1 MVRLKK
7 VYRRILE
14 LARPYLRAR
23 DGEAHVRDVLR
34 FAFELLD
41 GGGGEEEVVI
51 PAVILHDTGRTS
63 SPKGFWIDP
72 GAPWADLE
80 VVRIHELEGV
90 KVAEKVLREV
100 NYESAKIA
108 EILEIID
115 GHDTR
120 PYALSVNDM
129 IVKDADRL
137 ARYRRRFVL
146 YTSRHFKVSP
156 LKVCERLEAF
166 IGRWFYL
173 ERSKG
178 IAREEIA
185 KRRREVLSGDG
196 LCALWDSDNR

>member
-1 MVRLKK
+1 M
-7 VYRRILE
+7 
-14 LARPYLRAR
+14 
-23 DGEAHVRDVLR
+23 
-34 FAFELLD
+34 
-41 GGGGEEEVVI
+41 
-51 PAVILHDTGRTS
+51 
-63 SPKGFWIDP
+63 
-72 GAPWADLE
+72 
-80 VVRIHELEGV
+80 
-90 KVAEKVLREV
+90 AEKVLREV

-156 LKVCERLEAF
+156 LKACERLEAF

-178 IAREEIA
+178 IAHEEIA
-185 KRRREVLSGDG
+185 KRRREGLSGDG